1 MDLLIRS
8 AHITDPN
15 SPHNGKICDILI
27 DQGVIRSIGER
38 LQHPADYKIFS
49 AEGARVSPGW
59 FDLSAYL
66 ADPGYEYK
74 EDLMSGAR
82 AAAAGGFTGVC
93 CLPDTDP
100 PIHSKS
106 EVEYVINKAKG
117 GLVDIFPIGAISR
130 SCNGDD
136 ITEMHDMNNAG
147 AVAFSDGINRT
158 VKAGLMERALFYV
171 KPFRGAVFSYPDE
184 ESISEK
190 GHLNE
195 GEVSIRLGLNGIPD
209 LSEELVVMRDIH
221 LAEYTGSRVHFLCL
235 STEGGLNLVRRAK
248 EKGLKVSASIPPHV
262 LSMDETS
269 VESFDTNY
277 KTLPPLRD
285 KKTAESLARG
295 VKDGIIDSIA
305 SFHLPQNE
313 EAKKVEF
320 DLAAFGT
327 TALET
332 TFSLAWQALQ
342 HHLSPDDIVRKLAVN
357 PREIVGQTPPLIR
370 EEEEANLTV
379 FNEKAEWKLE
389 EDKIQ
394 SKSKNTPLIDQP
406 LQGKVLGVVNRTQ
419 TNLPV

>member
-27 DQGVIRSIGER
+27 DKGVIRSIGEN
-38 LQHPADYKIFS
+38 LEHPPAYKLFD
-49 AEGARVSPGW
+49 ANKARVSPGW
-59 FDLSAYL
+59 FDLCAYL

-74 EDLMSGAR
+74 EDLTSGGK
-82 AAAAGGFTGVC
+82 AAASGGFTGVC

-106 EVEYVINKAKG
+106 EVEYIINKAKG
-117 GLVDIFPIGAISR
+117 GLVDMYPIGAISR
-130 SCNGDD
+130 YCNGDD
-136 ITEMHDMNNAG
+136 ITEMLDMNNAG

-171 KPFRGAVFSYPDE
+171 KPFRGIVFSYPDE
-184 ESISEK
+184 ASISEK

-195 GEVSIRLGLNGIPD
+195 GEVSISLGLNGIPD

-235 STEGGLNLVRRAK
+235 STEGGLNLVREAK
-248 EKGLKVSASIPPHV
+248 DKGLNVTASTPPHV
-262 LSMDETS
+262 LSMDESS

-285 KKTAESLARG
+285 KQTAERLAEG
-295 VKDGIIDSIA
+295 VKDGIIDTIA

-313 EAKKVEF
+313 EVKKVEF
-320 DLAAFGT
+320 DLASFGT
-327 TALET
+327 TSLET
-332 TFSLAWQALQ
+332 SFSLAWQALQ
-342 HHLSPDDIVRKLAVN
+342 DYVSLDDMVRKLAVN
-357 PREIVGQTPPLIR
+357 PREIVGITPPIIR
-370 EEEEANLTV
+370 EEEDANLTV
-379 FNEKAEWKLE
+379 FDEEAEWTLRE
-389 EDKIQ
+389 SQIQ
-394 SKSKNTPLIDQP
+394 SKSKNSPLINAS
-406 LQGKVLGVVNRTQ
+406 LKGMVLGIVNGRQ